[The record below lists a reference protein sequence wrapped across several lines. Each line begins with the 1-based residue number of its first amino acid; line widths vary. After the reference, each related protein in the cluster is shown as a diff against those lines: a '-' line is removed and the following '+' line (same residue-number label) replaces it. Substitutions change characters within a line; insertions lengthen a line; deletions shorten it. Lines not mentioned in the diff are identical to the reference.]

1 MKAST
6 KKTLQD
12 AFIFGT
18 VGLLAGSVVGIVI
31 ASAYTVVKQGG
42 KFNDVEG
49 FEILE
54 YAPWVVGRL
63 QEPFETGAMIIGS
76 AAVICM
82 IGFIAIAYRPNLT
95 SHGSARWATKE
106 ELKKAKLAA
115 RLMDLSGP
123 IFAKLG
129 NPRSRGDFITSNE
142 IPHSF
147 ICAPTGSGKGVG
159 IVIPTLLTYGGSLIC
174 LDVKG
179 ENFDKTARARAKLG
193 DKIYRFSPLDENN
206 QSHRFNPLDGVANLP
221 PERRFTEAKRIAESF
236 IVMPGDNVQGFLI
249 SAKEIFAASVLVV
262 IEQGTPT
269 ISAIYDLLSQGGD
282 FNELFEKLADETE
295 IPEAKSIYGRME
307 GIADRTLSAYMS
319 VLFDGGLGLWRD
331 GLVRAATET
340 SDFDISDLRRNPAS
354 IYIVVSPN
362 DLAVLA
368 SVVRLLFQ
376 QAIAILQ
383 SSEPGDDEPYP
394 VLFLLDEFPQLGR
407 MTALSQ
413 AISTIRSYGGR
424 MMIVAQSLAQL
435 RGAYG
440 NDGAQ
445 NFLAN
450 CRLQLFMAPADS
462 ETPDYVS
469 KAIGNFTRKARSK
482 SWTMGQIGKSNIQE
496 REEGARLLRPEDLR
510 SLSVDDCVL
519 LVQDCDP
526 VHAQKVRYF
535 EDRMLKPVFDDQKGE
550 YPRVEPLNIEGPIQE
565 PANTTNPD
573 EKLKKPISSPELTE
587 ELAEDGDISV
597 EEFDTM
603 KADHQEMLDRIKA
616 VKDKVSV

>member
-1 MKAST
+1 MRAST
-6 KKTLQD
+6 KKILSD
-12 AFIFGT
+12 APIFGF
-18 VGLLAGSVVGIVI
+18 VGLMIGVVVGIII
-31 ASAYTVVKQGG
+31 ASAYAVVSQGG
-42 KFNDVEG
+42 KFNDIEG
-49 FEILE
+49 FEILD
-54 YAPWVVGRL
+54 YAPWVTGRL
-63 QEPFETGAMIIGS
+63 QEPFETGALIIG
-76 AAVICM
+76 AAGLICM
-82 IGFIAIAYRPNLT
+82 IGFIAISYRPPLS
-95 SHGSARWATKE
+95 SHGSAKWATKDA
-106 ELKKAKLAA
+106 LKRAGLAVKVK
-115 RLMDLSGP
+115 DLAGP
-123 IFAKLG
+123 IYAKLG
-129 NPRSRGDFITSNE
+129 SPKSRGEFITSSD

-159 IVIPTLLTYGGSLIC
+159 IVIPTLLTYGGSVIC

-179 ENFDKTARARAKLG
+179 ENFDKTARARAALG
-193 DKIYRFSPLDENN
+193 DKVFRFSPLDEDNL
-206 QSHRFNPLDGVANLP
+206 SHRFNPLDGVAKLS

-262 IEQGTPT
+262 IERGRPT

-282 FNELFEKLADETE
+282 FNELFEKLAGETN
-295 IPEAKSIYGRME
+295 IPEAKSIYGRMQ

-331 GLVRAATET
+331 GLVRAATEV
-340 SDFDISDLRRNPAS
+340 SDFDISSLRRNPSS
-354 IYIVVSPN
+354 IYIVVAPN

-368 SVVRLLFQ
+368 PVVRLLFQ
-376 QAIAILQ
+376 QAVAILQ
-383 SSEPGDDEPYP
+383 ASEPGDDEPYP

-407 MTALSQ
+407 MTALEK

-424 MMIVAQSLAQL
+424 MMIVAQSLSQL

-482 SWTMGQIGKSNIQE
+482 SWMMGQIGKSNIQE

-510 SLSVDDCVL
+510 SLSADDCVL
-519 LVQDCDP
+519 LIQDSDP
-526 VHAQKVRYF
+526 VLAQKVRFF
-535 EDRMLKPVFDDQKGE
+535 EDRNLQSSFESQTGGLPLPKSLGVSAEPVSVPPSMASAKSSTTAQSVADEDEEEMSIETFNTLKTNHIE
-550 YPRVEPLNIEGPIQE
+550 LLSRVR
-565 PANTTNPD
+565 
-573 EKLKKPISSPELTE
+573 K
-587 ELAEDGDISV
+587 
-597 EEFDTM
+597 
-603 KADHQEMLDRIKA
+603 
-616 VKDKVSV
+616 VKDEISGN

>member
-1 MKAST
+1 MNASMK
-6 KKTLQD
+6 KILQD
-12 AFIFGT
+12 ALIFGF
-18 VGLLAGSVVGIVI
+18 VGLTIGVVVGVII
-31 ASAYTVVKQGG
+31 ASAYSVVQQGG

-49 FEILE
+49 FEILDH
-54 YAPWVVGRL
+54 APWVVGRL
-63 QEPFETGAMIIGS
+63 QEPFETGAIII
-76 AAVICM
+76 AAAALIGM
-82 IGFIAIAYRPNLT
+82 IGFIAISYRPQLT

-106 ELKKAKLAA
+106 EMKKAGLAVKLK
-115 RLMDLSGP
+115 DLSGP
-123 IFAKLG
+123 IYAKLG
-129 NPRSRGDFITSNE
+129 SPKSRGEYVTSND

-159 IVIPTLLTYGGSLIC
+159 IVIPTLLTYGGSVIC

-179 ENFDKTARARAKLG
+179 ENFDKTARARAALG
-193 DKIYRFSPLDENN
+193 DGIFRFSPLDEHN
-206 QSHRFNPLDGVANLP
+206 QSHRFNPLEGVAKLA

-262 IEQGTPT
+262 IERGTPT

-282 FNELFEKLADETE
+282 FNELFEMLAGETK
-295 IPEAKSIYGRME
+295 IPEAKSIYRRME

-340 SDFDISDLRRNPAS
+340 SDFQIADLRRKPAS
-354 IYIVVSPN
+354 IYIVVAPN
-362 DLAVLA
+362 DMAVLA
-368 SVVRLLFQ
+368 PVVRLLFQ
-376 QAIAILQ
+376 QAVAILQ
-383 SSEPGDDEPYP
+383 ASEPGDDEPYP

-407 MTALSQ
+407 MSALSQ

-424 MMIVAQSLAQL
+424 MMIVAQSLSQL

-450 CRLQLFMAPADS
+450 CRVQLFMAPADS

-496 REEGARLLRPEDLR
+496 REEGARLLRPEELR
-510 SLSVDDCVL
+510 SLSADDCVI
-519 LVQDCDP
+519 LVQDSNP
-526 VHAQKVRYF
+526 VLARKVRYF
-535 EDRMLKPVFDDQKGE
+535 EDRHLNPIYQGQSVAMQMPAAFSLSTSSGTGE
-550 YPRVEPLNIEGPIQE
+550 IE
-565 PANTTNPD
+565 PAENEDADTLSEDLEEQENDIHLEDFTAMKSNHD
-573 EKLKKPISSPELTE
+573 DLLVRIKFVKSEISSN
-587 ELAEDGDISV
+587 V
-597 EEFDTM
+597 
-603 KADHQEMLDRIKA
+603 
-616 VKDKVSV
+616 

>member
-1 MKAST
+1 M
-6 KKTLQD
+6 
-12 AFIFGT
+12 FR
-18 VGLLAGSVVGIVI
+18 VGSILSSIVFDVSV
-31 ASAYTVVKQGG
+31 SMKQGG

-49 FEILE
+49 FEILD

-63 QEPFETGAMIIGS
+63 QEPFETGALIIG
-76 AAVICM
+76 AAAFIGLV
-82 IGFIAIAYRPNLT
+82 GFIAISYRPNLT
-95 SHGSARWATKE
+95 SHGSAKWATKD
-106 ELKKAKLAA
+106 ELKKAKLAVRMKELA
-115 RLMDLSGP
+115 GP
-123 IFAKLG
+123 IYAKLG
-129 NPRSRGDFITSNE
+129 SPRSRGEFITSHD

-159 IVIPTLLTYGGSLIC
+159 IVIPTLLTYGGSIIC

-179 ENFDKTARARAKLG
+179 ENFDKTSRARAALG
-193 DKIYRFSPLDENN
+193 DEIFRFSPLDEDNR
-206 QSHRFNPLDGVANLP
+206 SHRFNSLDGVAKLP

-262 IEQGTPT
+262 IERGTPT

-282 FNELFEKLADETE
+282 FNEMFEKLSGETE
-295 IPEAKSIYGRME
+295 IQEAKSIYGRME

-340 SDFDISDLRRNPAS
+340 SDFDISSLRKKPAS
-354 IYIVVSPN
+354 IYIIVAPN
-362 DLAVLA
+362 DLSVLA
-368 SVVRLLFQ
+368 PVVRLLFQ
-376 QAIAILQ
+376 QAVSILQ
-383 SSEPGDDEPYP
+383 STEPGADEPYP
-394 VLFLLDEFPQLGR
+394 VLFLLDEFPQLGK
-407 MTALSQ
+407 MNALSQ

-482 SWTMGQIGKSNIQE
+482 SWMMGQIGKSNIQE

-510 SLSVDDCVL
+510 SLSADDCVL
-519 LVQDCDP
+519 LIQDSDP
-526 VHAQKVRYF
+526 VLAQKVRYF
-535 EDRMLKPVFDDQKGE
+535 EDRYLVPIFEGQDGQYPHVATLTVQSADTESKPAPTSHTPEKPEPTGEGDDDISREDFEAMKSDHEQLLHTIKMVKGE
-550 YPRVEPLNIEGPIQE
+550 V
-565 PANTTNPD
+565 AT
-573 EKLKKPISSPELTE
+573 S
-587 ELAEDGDISV
+587 
-597 EEFDTM
+597 
-603 KADHQEMLDRIKA
+603 
-616 VKDKVSV
+616 